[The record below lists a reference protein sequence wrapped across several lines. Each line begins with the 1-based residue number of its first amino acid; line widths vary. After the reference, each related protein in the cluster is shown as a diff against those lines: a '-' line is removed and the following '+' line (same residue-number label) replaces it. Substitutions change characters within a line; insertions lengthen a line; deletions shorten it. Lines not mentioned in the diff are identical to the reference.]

1 MNMNKKCDCIIR
13 FMVTPLVVF
22 VEPTYIVKYTL
33 ATQIEGTLSLA
44 FDSGRPPAS
53 PVCKN
58 NLLLSPYCVAK
69 NEYLARIS
77 L

>member
-13 FMVTPLVVF
+13 FMLTPLVVF

-33 ATQIEGTLSLA
+33 ATQIEGTLALA
-44 FDSGRPPAS
+44 FGSGRPLLLPI
-53 PVCKN
+53 CKN

-69 NEYLARIS
+69 NEYLARSS